1 MIHKL
6 IVCYLPM
13 ITKHLLVV
21 KKLLLLSAVFYTIIL
36 IVLSLINI
44 NNIPDLGS
52 DMDDKIY
59 HVIAYFILSIL
70 WITYVKNN
78 RNSNHIYTVAIL
90 AVALGASLEVLQ
102 YLVNPN
108 RTFDFLDMLANTVGV
123 IIGTIIAS
131 RFTLLK
137 LK

>member
-1 MIHKL
+1 M
-6 IVCYLPM
+6 
-13 ITKHLLVV
+13 V
-21 KKLLLLSAVFYTIIL
+21 KKLLLFSAVFYTIIL
-36 IVLSLINI
+36 IVFSLINI

-78 RNSNHIYTVAIL
+78 RNSNHIYTVVIL